1 MKGAVI
7 NLRNKT
13 VCATFFHAPQCGVV
27 EVLSAALVGIGGD
40 GRITRVLNQSDVTYA
55 AERKRLGDAGSLV
68 ILPSGTYVLPGLVDL
83 HIHAPQYPQ
92 LGVALD
98 APLEQWLHKY
108 TFPLEARYADLSF
121 AHRAYSTLLDDI
133 AANGTTT
140 AVMFATVHLEAT
152 QLLADLA
159 IAKGIRALVGKV
171 VMDDP
176 KANPDYYRDP
186 STKDAVDATRMLID
200 YIHHHP
206 GNTKR
211 RVLPVIT
218 PRFIP
223 SCTDEGLR
231 QLGQLAQETQCHVQT
246 HCSESDW
253 EHGHV
258 LQRHGVTDT
267 ASLDSFGLLTRRT
280 ILAHANMISDADMDR
295 IRTRGAGVAHCPLSN
310 AYFSN
315 AVFPLRAAL
324 EKGVNIGLGTD
335 ISGGPSASIF
345 DNMRMCVASSRMLDD
360 GVDPALRPDNRGRA
374 NSQVDWKVAFHLATA
389 GGAKVLDIGTGS
401 FAVDKHFDA
410 IVIDTACPQGTVR
423 LIGDNLPHEDIL
435 ARIVY
440 TASKPNITATIVG
453 GRGVTGT

>member
-1 MKGAVI
+1 MDF
-7 NLRNKT
+7 RNKT
-13 VCATFFHAPQCGVV
+13 VCATFFHAPLCGAV
-27 EVLSAALVGIGGD
+27 EVLSDSLVSIGGD
-40 GRITRVLNQSDVTYA
+40 GRITLVLSQSDTAYA
-55 AERKRLGDAGSLV
+55 AERQRLSAAGSLV
-68 ILPSGTYVLPGLVDL
+68 VLGAGTYVLPGLVDL

-98 APLEQWLHKY
+98 APLEQWLYKY
-108 TFPLEARYADLSF
+108 TFPLEARYADLGF

-140 AVMFATVHLEAT
+140 AVMFATVHLKAT

-176 KANPDYYRDP
+176 EANPAYYRDS
-186 STKDAVDATRMLID
+186 STTDAIGATRMLID
-200 YIHHHP
+200 YINHHP
-206 GNTKR
+206 GNTEG
-211 RVLPVIT
+211 RVLPIIT

-231 QLGQLAQETQCHVQT
+231 QLGQLARETQCHVQT

-253 EHGHV
+253 QHGHV
-258 LQRHGVTDT
+258 LQRHGQSDT
-267 ASLDSFGLLTRRT
+267 ASLDAFGLLTHRT

-295 IRTRGAGVAHCPLSN
+295 IRTRNAGVAHCPLSN

-345 DNMRMCVASSRMLDD
+345 DNMRMCVASSRMLGD
-360 GVDPALRPDNRGRA
+360 GVDPARTPGNRGRA

-389 GGAKVLDIGTGS
+389 GGAKVLDIDTGY
-401 FAVDKHFDA
+401 FAVNRHFDA
-410 IVIDTACPQGTVR
+410 IIIDTNRPDGTVR
-423 LIGDNLPHEDIL
+423 LIGDDLPHEDIL

-440 TASKPNITATIVG
+440 TASKPNITATIAG
-453 GRGVTGT
+453 GRGVTGN